1 MGRLSILCF
10 RKNTVNLQQMIQMSI
25 LKTDASQF
33 RTTGGT
39 HTVTFRMEQLE
50 HYTQL
55 IILHACEEAINLE
68 GRNLDD

>member
-1 MGRLSILCF
+1 
-10 RKNTVNLQQMIQMSI
+10 MIQMSI

-39 HTVTFRMEQLE
+39 HTVTFKMEQLE

-68 GRNLDD
+68 GRSLDD

>member
-10 RKNTVNLQQMIQMSI
+10 RKNSVELSKMIHLSI
-25 LKTDASQF
+25 LKSNGVV
-33 RTTGGT
+33 TTAPG
-39 HTVTFRMEQLE
+39 VNPVIVFRMEQLE

-68 GRNLDD
+68 GRSLDD